1 MKKNIIIYYIYL
13 FLKAFAPAYA
23 IERIFWTNRGM
34 TIPLTIATEMLYGF
48 LTLVLELP
56 SGIWSDRFGH
66 KRLVLVGS
74 FISFLEFT
82 LLLLAHHPVVFFIV
96 IMLSSFGNAC
106 SSGSINALL
115 YESLSEMKQEMHF
128 EKILGRGQMIYW
140 FSISFGSI
148 LGGLLAE
155 RYPLEL
161 CYWISSISMLLG
173 FFCCLC
179 FTHTSTK
186 PPLSAE
192 GSKNITHFSEYLKGC
207 RLFIKAQP
215 DLLHLALIYTFLGA
229 SMIYLEEFWQLLLSA
244 FGLPYIYFGVFLSL
258 YGLIRI
264 PGEAFA
270 YLFKPH
276 FIKMLRLSPLLYGLG
291 YWIMAQ
297 NHSVLCFI
305 TMLVLSLLAG
315 LLEPLMFGY
324 LHHKA
329 LPTMRAT
336 IESSM
341 TLLLRG
347 CSVLTGLLFGLASRK
362 GLTQGFLYL
371 SLFCLWLFILDNLW
385 NPLPKKCS

>member
-1 MKKNIIIYYIYL
+1 MKRNIMIYYIYL
-13 FLKAFAPAYA
+13 FFKAFAPAYA

-82 LLLLAHHPVVFFIV
+82 LLLFARHPIVFFIV
-96 IMLSSFGNAC
+96 IILSSFGNAC

-115 YESLSEMKQEMHF
+115 YESLSELKQEMHF

-148 LGGLLAE
+148 LGGFLPE

-179 FTHTSTK
+179 FAHTSIK
-186 PPLSAE
+186 QLPSAG
-192 GSKNITHFSEYLKGC
+192 GSKNVSHFSEYIRGC
-207 RLFIKAQP
+207 GLFIQTQP

-229 SMIYLEEFWQLLLSA
+229 SIIYLEEFWQLLD
-244 FGLPYIYFGVFLSL
+244 
-258 YGLIRI
+258 RQ
-264 PGEAFA
+264 
-270 YLFKPH
+270 H
-276 FIKMLRLSPLLYGLG
+276 
-291 YWIMAQ
+291 
-297 NHSVLCFI
+297 
-305 TMLVLSLLAG
+305 
-315 LLEPLMFGY
+315 
-324 LHHKA
+324 
-329 LPTMRAT
+329 
-336 IESSM
+336 
-341 TLLLRG
+341 
-347 CSVLTGLLFGLASRK
+347 
-362 GLTQGFLYL
+362 
-371 SLFCLWLFILDNLW
+371 
-385 NPLPKKCS
+385 